1 MLISGPNLSKRVLVR
16 EQQSIGQTWTI
27 APPSPFFV
35 NKFLSEHSHIHLFK
49 YCFAA
54 FALQQQSWVV
64 TTENIWPTELKIFT
78 LWAFI
83 LKSLPTLV

>member
-27 APPSPFFV
+27 APPSLFFV
-35 NKFLSEHSHIHLFK
+35 NKFLSELSHIHLFK
-49 YCFAA
+49 HCFAA

-64 TTENIWPTELKIFT
+64 TTELKIFT